1 MPQTILIYGTPSL
14 LTQKLHSILSR
25 RHAVYSVQDEAALF
39 AYSAQ
44 SSSGT
49 VIFTDAICGE
59 LLSMRL
65 ITCGWKLVFLESV
78 FDVRNSAI
86 TVGWHLY
93 YDQLYG
99 FSGYDPT
106 TDIPVRA
113 APDEIVHPIL
123 VDDIAFLVAG
133 SIPISG
139 RCFLQGG
146 DAMPC
151 REFLA
156 RLAPYSRPVH
166 HLPQGRLLPPSAL
179 SPAAPDAIS
188 GSPAP
193 CTSASAAHFTPSI
206 SPAPHTPAPSGSPAP
221 CTSASAAPSAS
232 GTSTC
237 VSSSAFSP
245 APHTPTFS
253 FSAADSLTLPH
264 DFAAGTAAMAHQ
276 MRCAV
281 NLVYKL
287 PCDAPLPC
295 GTVAAFRRNL
305 GAAAALALPIFLQ
318 KALDYIC
325 PIPNSGIPYAEG
337 LAEATGIPLVHAIH
351 KTSQRRS
358 FFTEDN
364 AARLD
369 FLKSSMQINA
379 ELIRG
384 AHICLVDEAIFTGV
398 TVELLCKLLRQ
409 QGAAEL
415 TVLLPTPVCA
425 MQCPYCSIP
434 TRPTMPELVPVSQI
448 ASALGADRVLFQDKQ
463 RFAQLIADTGMTC
476 CECFK

>member
-113 APDEIVHPIL
+113 ALDEIVHPIL

-156 RLAPYSRPVH
+156 RLAPYSRPVQ

-193 CTSASAAHFTPSI
+193 CTSASAAPFTPSI
-206 SPAPHTPAPSGSPAP
+206 SPAPHTPAPSGSPAS
-221 CTSASAAPSAS
+221 CFSASAAPSAS
-232 GTSTC
+232 DTSTC

-264 DFAAGTAAMAHQ
+264 DFAAGAAAMAHQ

-305 GAAAALALPIFLQ
+305 GAAAALALPVFLQ

-351 KTSQRRS
+351 KTSPRRS

>member
-65 ITCGWKLVFLESV
+65 ITCGWKLIFLESV

-123 VDDIAFLVAG
+123 VDDIAFLVAV

-156 RLAPYSRPVH
+156 RLAPYSRPVQ

-188 GSPAP
+188 GVPAP
-193 CTSASAAHFTPSI
+193 RISASAAPFAPSI
-206 SPAPHTPAPSGSPAP
+206 SSAPHTPAPSGSPAS
-221 CTSASAAPSAS
+221 CISASAAPFAPSI
-232 GTSTC
+232 
-237 VSSSAFSP
+237 SS

-264 DFAAGTAAMAHQ
+264 DFAAGAAAMAHQ

-295 GTVAAFRRNL
+295 STVAAFRRNL
-305 GAAAALALPIFLQ
+305 GAAAALALPVLLQ

-351 KTSQRRS
+351 KTSPRRS

-384 AHICLVDEAIFTGV
+384 AHICLVDEAIFTGI

>member
-113 APDEIVHPIL
+113 ALDEIVHPIL

-156 RLAPYSRPVH
+156 RLAPYSRPVQ

-179 SPAAPDAIS
+179 SPAAPDAI
-188 GSPAP
+188 
-193 CTSASAAHFTPSI
+193 
-206 SPAPHTPAPSGSPAP
+206 SGSPAP

-264 DFAAGTAAMAHQ
+264 DFAAGAAAMAHQ

-305 GAAAALALPIFLQ
+305 GAAAALALPVFLQ

-351 KTSQRRS
+351 KTSPRRS

>member
-65 ITCGWKLVFLESV
+65 ITCGWKLIFLESV

-113 APDEIVHPIL
+113 ALDEIVHPIL

-156 RLAPYSRPVH
+156 RLAPYSRPVQ

-193 CTSASAAHFTPSI
+193 RISASAAPFAPSI
-206 SPAPHTPAPSGSPAP
+206 SSAPHTPAPSGSPAS
-221 CTSASAAPSAS
+221 CISASAAPSAS

-237 VSSSAFSP
+237 VSSSVFSP

-264 DFAAGTAAMAHQ
+264 DFAAGAAAMAHQ

-351 KTSQRRS
+351 KTSPRRS

-425 MQCPYCSIP
+425 VQCPYCSIP